1 MYTVPWNTAIIVC
14 CIGLGSPR
22 SSLLSVIGGFCYPV
36 CVIKK
41 IPLPENFWLDCGFNF
56 HVML

>member
-41 IPLPENFWLDCGFNF
+41 SPYLRTFG
-56 HVML
+56 